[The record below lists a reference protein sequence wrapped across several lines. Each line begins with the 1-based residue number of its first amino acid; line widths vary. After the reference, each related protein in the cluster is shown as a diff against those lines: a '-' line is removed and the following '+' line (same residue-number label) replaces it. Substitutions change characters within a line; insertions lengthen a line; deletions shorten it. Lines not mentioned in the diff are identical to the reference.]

1 MDTTDRKSVEKSG
14 KSVSSPFEILS
25 SREPERSCGSLL
37 SVSGT
42 IRRVWYE
49 KCILSVDEKRPEGL
63 TFFKRIY

>member
-1 MDTTDRKSVEKSG
+1 MDFTDRKSIEKSG
-14 KSVSSPFEILS
+14 KSVPPFFEILS
-25 SREPERSCGSLL
+25 GSEPGHSCGSLV

-49 KCILSVDEKRPEGL
+49 KCILSVDKQKPEGL